1 MKLSLKK
8 ILFAVSL
15 TAITSTSYAANTT
28 QMAAGCGVGTMIFQD
43 KTGLL
48 YSLFAGTTNGLTFSS
63 ISMTFGLV
71 NCPAEAS
78 VKGKISSYID
88 YNKQQ
93 LAMEVAQGRGERL
106 AALIEMY
113 GVTDQQAA
121 VSALKANHAEIFG
134 RASAA
139 EIEAQME
146 KVLNIDL
153 S

>member
-1 MKLSLKK
+1 MKHAIKK
-8 ILFAVSL
+8 ILFAISL
-15 TAITSTSYAANTT
+15 TAVTSASYAGNTT
-28 QMAAGCGVGTMIFQD
+28 QMAAGCGVGSMIFQD

-48 YSLFAGTTNGLTFSS
+48 YSLFAGTTNSLTFST

-78 VKGKISSYID
+78 VQGKIASFID

-93 LAMEVAQGRGERL
+93 LAVEMAQGRGEHL

-121 VSALKANHAEIFG
+121 ANSLKANHTEIFSQQ
-134 RASAA
+134 SAEA
-139 EIEAQME
+139 IESKIAR
-146 KVLNIDL
+146 VLNVNL